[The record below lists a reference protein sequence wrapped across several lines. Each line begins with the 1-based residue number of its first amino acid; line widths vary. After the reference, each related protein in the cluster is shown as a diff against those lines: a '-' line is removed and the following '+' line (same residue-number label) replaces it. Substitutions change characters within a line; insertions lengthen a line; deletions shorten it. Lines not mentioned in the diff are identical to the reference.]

1 MPTIGANRVYFF
13 EGIES
18 TVDGSVLV
26 EAVVCPAIRTCI
38 IHVFGHPNLVAD
50 FYGLVNF
57 SVARID

>member
-26 EAVVCPAIRTCI
+26 EAVVANDYQLCYT
-38 IHVFGHPNLVAD
+38 D
-50 FYGLVNF
+50 
-57 SVARID
+57 